1 MCTKGIYAAISDVS
15 SSTVEAT
22 VEGSE
27 REVAIEKPDIVTK
40 VPSVRIG
47 ARPKPHELVWYDG
60 CIQFDLS
67 AVATEPRRF
76 FWKPLRTAM
85 MTIWDMF

>member
-1 MCTKGIYAAISDVS
+1 MCKEGIYAAVSDVS

-27 REVAIEKPDIVTK
+27 REVAIEKTDIVME
-40 VPSVRIG
+40 VPSVRVR

-67 AVATEPRRF
+67 TTATEPRRL

-85 MTIWDMF
+85 MAIRDRF